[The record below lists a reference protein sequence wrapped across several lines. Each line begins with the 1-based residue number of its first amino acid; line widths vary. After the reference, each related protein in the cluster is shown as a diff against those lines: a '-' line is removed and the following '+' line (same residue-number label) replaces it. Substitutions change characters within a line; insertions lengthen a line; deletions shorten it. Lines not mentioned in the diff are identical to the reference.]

1 LIFTITLVV
10 LGITADFAPSYRE
23 GGFVVIR
30 VQILSA
36 EKFQLLRASRGEEF
50 ADKFSKLL
58 ECLEFLG
65 EYYSTNIS
73 MKVSG
78 LHCPFTGMEEAL
90 QKVDTTI
97 LKKVLLLLR
106 IPVAISI
113 LRNTCLY
120 MIMQVQENMMLR
132 FSEMIPKRMA
142 ENGVNV
148 NCVVSL

>member
-65 EYYSTNIS
+65 E
-73 MKVSG
+73 
-78 LHCPFTGMEEAL
+78 
-90 QKVDTTI
+90 
-97 LKKVLLLLR
+97 
-106 IPVAISI
+106 
-113 LRNTCLY
+113 
-120 MIMQVQENMMLR
+120 
-132 FSEMIPKRMA
+132 
-142 ENGVNV
+142 
-148 NCVVSL
+148 